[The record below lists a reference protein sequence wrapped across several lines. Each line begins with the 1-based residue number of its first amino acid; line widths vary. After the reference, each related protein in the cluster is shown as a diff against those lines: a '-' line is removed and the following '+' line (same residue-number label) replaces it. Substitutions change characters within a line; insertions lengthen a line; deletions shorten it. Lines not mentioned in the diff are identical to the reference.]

1 MLSLADA
8 GGRMMYS
15 IKDLAE
21 LAGYTARVYQLLSTL
36 HRVHANAYGQD
47 NKLVED
53 FSLADIKGTVQ
64 LGFEGVKL
72 EHTPIV
78 IPGLGRDLSPG
89 SVLIRDLDILIRPGD
104 HLLISG
110 ANGVGKSAVARVIAG
125 LWPVYRGLVSKPT
138 NDDIAF
144 ISQRPYLSNGTL
156 RDQIIYPYSHA
167 DMLGDHR
174 TDKQLMDISR
184 LVRLEYLPSREGG
197 WETRKQ
203 WKDVFSGG
211 EKQRV
216 MFARLLYKQPK
227 FAVIDE
233 GTSAVS
239 ADVEGL
245 LYETCKKFGITLI
258 TISHR
263 PSLLKYHSAQL
274 KLGLGEFGD
283 EWVLE
288 KTNTKE
294 ASESVESEIQS
305 LEEKLSQVEIWKKRR
320 EEIGRLLNPQ
330 SQSHSHAQP

>member
-1 MLSLADA
+1 
-8 GGRMMYS
+8 
-15 IKDLAE
+15 
-21 LAGYTARVYQLLSTL
+21 
-36 HRVHANAYGQD
+36 
-47 NKLVED
+47 
-53 FSLADIKGTVQ
+53 
-64 LGFEGVKL
+64 
-72 EHTPIV
+72 
-78 IPGLGRDLSPG
+78 
-89 SVLIRDLDILIRPGD
+89 
-104 HLLISG
+104 
-110 ANGVGKSAVARVIAG
+110 
-125 LWPVYRGLVSKPT
+125 
-138 NDDIAF
+138 
-144 ISQRPYLSNGTL
+144 
-156 RDQIIYPYSHA
+156 
-167 DMLGDHR
+167 
-174 TDKQLMDISR
+174 
-184 LVRLEYLPSREGG
+184 
-197 WETRKQ
+197 
-203 WKDVFSGG
+203 
-211 EKQRV
+211 

-294 ASESVESEIQS
+294 ARQSVESEIQS

-330 SQSHSHAQP
+330 SQSQSQSQSHSQP